1 MPILFFA
8 AAGVLFVGGTGG
20 GWYMWRR
27 GLQEA
32 AKRLRRQDAEA
43 AKQAL
48 TDGIDLAELRNR
60 AQEAGLN
67 PDEVVAGY
75 EKLRDSQVSV
85 EDVLKMLGR
94 APITG

>member
-8 AAGVLFVGGTGG
+8 AAGALVVGGTGG
-20 GWYMWRR
+20 GWYMWKH
-27 GLQEA
+27 GQQET
-32 AKRLRRQDAEA
+32 AKRLQHVDAEA

-48 TDGIDLAELRNR
+48 RDAIDLADLRSE
-60 AQEAGLN
+60 AKAAGLD

-75 EKLRDSQVSV
+75 KKLRDSQLST

-94 APITG
+94 AAITG